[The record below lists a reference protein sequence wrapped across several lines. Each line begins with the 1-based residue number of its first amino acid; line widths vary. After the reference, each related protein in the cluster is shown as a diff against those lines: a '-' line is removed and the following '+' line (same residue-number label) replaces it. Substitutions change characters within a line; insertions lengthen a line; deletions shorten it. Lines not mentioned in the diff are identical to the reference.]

1 MSAVSGS
8 VLANALATR
17 FKGQVYS
24 DTPSLEKYSF
34 DASMYKVRP
43 TVVACPVDAD
53 DVIACIRVA
62 NEYGVPVTA
71 RAAATNLVGS
81 CLGKGIVL
89 DVFKNMKRIYGVEE
103 SDDKYFVT
111 LEPGVV
117 YDTLAAH
124 LGRYGLFL
132 PPDPASREACTIGG
146 NVALKASGPRAVKFG
161 SVDDYL
167 ADLEFVTADGD
178 LIDTSRPESIPDHVV
193 RGVIDLK
200 ERVSQDEEVL
210 NIYQSKQGMKIASGY
225 NIQALLN
232 YSRIEDL
239 VTHLMVGSAGTLGI
253 FTKLRMEVKKTIS
266 GRASSLIY
274 FRSLPEAADAVQYIK
289 AIGAVAIEILNWS
302 SLQIVKKQR
311 PQLDIPDEE
320 AHMLLVE
327 WLGDQRSDQIR
338 QLEQLV
344 QDRGYRIHGRVRSE
358 TDPVRQNQLWAA
370 RNAMVPILSTYNP
383 WLKPV
388 AFVEDI
394 GMTRENLADVVAE
407 LEKIFKRYDLIT
419 GIYGHAGDGNLHLRP
434 LVNLDNPKDVELLP
448 TVIDEV
454 YDVVLKYNG
463 TLTSEHGIGRLRTMH
478 LEKEWGKTVVGYMR
492 EIKELFD
499 PKGVL
504 NPEVIFSERKVDDEL
519 KYPIPYAS
527 DIDVACM
534 DCGYCMSVCPIS
546 AIRGGEEG
554 ARSFLHLIRLKNEGH
569 ISPTEAREID
579 EALSYCLGCL
589 RCKVRCPSKVD
600 VCGMVEEER
609 TKDPEAFGKTGPLMR
624 LLTYDLERL
633 KTGARLLGNARPIY
647 DNSAGR
653 FFLELGSAALGRPL
667 GISKWDRGRYLPRL
681 RKNRIEDVAREW
693 LNPLANAK
701 MRVGLFIGCGSS
713 LLDDGI
719 VEATLRV
726 LHRNRFEV
734 VIPEQGCCGVPM
746 SHYGFEKEAIHNA
759 KKAIDSFRQAQVD
772 AIVTTCGSCAK
783 GLKEYSQLLAKDND
797 YARNAKEFSNMSYD
811 LGEFLWGR
819 PDDLGIDLDHKLA
832 LRVAYHDPCHLAASG
847 VTEQPRQILRNIAE
861 DLVEIVP
868 GCCGGAG
875 AYMVLH
881 ADESKQIFDLKA
893 QSIRDGKP
901 DYVVS
906 SCPGC
911 VIQFKD
917 GLRRNELSADS
928 LHIVH
933 LLDRYYQLNNAYQ

>member
-1 MSAVSGS
+1 MSAVSSS
-8 VLANALATR
+8 VLENALARR

-34 DASMYKVRP
+34 DASMYRVRP
-43 TVVACPVDAD
+43 TVVACPLDAE
-53 DVIACIRVA
+53 DVMTCMNVA

-81 CLGKGIVL
+81 CLGKGIIL
-89 DVFKNMKRIYGVEE
+89 DVFKNMKRIFGVEE
-103 SDDKYFVT
+103 AGGRHFVT

-117 YDTLAAH
+117 YDTLASYLA
-124 LGRYGLFL
+124 RYGLFL

-161 SVDDYL
+161 SMDDYL
-167 ADLEFVTADGD
+167 ANLEFVTAEGT
-178 LIDTSRPESIPDHVV
+178 LVDTSRPESIPDHIK
-193 RGVIDLK
+193 RGVLGLK
-200 ERVSQDEEVL
+200 ERVSRDEETL
-210 NIYQSKQGMKIASGY
+210 RIFQSKQGMKIASGY
-225 NIQALLN
+225 NLTALLKH
-232 YSRIEDL
+232 SRIEDI

-253 FTKLRMEVKKTIS
+253 FTKLRMEVKETVS

-274 FRSLPEAADAVQYIK
+274 FRDLPEAADAVQYIK

-302 SLQIVKKQR
+302 SLQIIKKQR

-320 AHMLLVE
+320 AHMLLIE
-327 WLGDQRSDQIR
+327 FLGEERFEQIK
-338 QLEQLV
+338 QLEKLI
-344 QDRGYRIHGRVRSE
+344 QDKGYRIHGQVRSE
-358 TDPVRQNQLWAA
+358 TDPVKQNQLWAA

-383 WLKPV
+383 LLKPV

-394 GMTRENLADVVAE
+394 GMTRENLANVVVE
-407 LEKIFKRYDLIT
+407 LEKIFARYNLIT

-448 TVIDEV
+448 RVIDEV

-492 EIKELFD
+492 EIKEIFD

-504 NPEVIFSERKVDDEL
+504 NPEVIFSDRKVDDEL

-527 DIDVACM
+527 EIDIACM

-546 AIRGGEEG
+546 AIKGGEEG

-569 ISPTEAREID
+569 ISPAEARQID
-579 EALSYCLGCL
+579 KALSFCLGCL

-600 VCGMVEEER
+600 VCSMVEAER
-609 TKDPEAFGKTGPLMR
+609 TKDPEAFSKTGPLMR
-624 LLTYDLERL
+624 LLTYDLDRL
-633 KTGARLLGNARPIY
+633 KTMARLVGSARPIY
-647 DNSAGR
+647 DNSVGR
-653 FFLELGSAALGRPL
+653 FFMELGSATLGGPL
-667 GISKWDRGRYLPRL
+667 GISKWDRGRYLPKL
-681 RKNRIEDVAREW
+681 RKNRIEDIAREW
-693 LNPLANAK
+693 VKPLADAK
-701 MRVGLFIGCGSS
+701 MRVGIFVGCGSA

-719 VEATLRV
+719 IEATVRILQK
-726 LHRNRFEV
+726 NRFEV

-746 SHYGFEKEAIHNA
+746 SHYGFEREAMYNA
-759 KKAIDSFRQAQVD
+759 KKAIDSFSQAQVG

-783 GLKEYSQLLAKDND
+783 GLKEYSQLLAQDEG
-797 YARNAKEFSNMSYD
+797 YAQKAKEFSTMSYD
-811 LGEFLWGR
+811 VSEFLWSH
-819 PDDLGIDLDHKLA
+819 PEDLGIEFNHKLG
-832 LRVAYHDPCHLAASG
+832 LRLAYHDPCHLVAAG

-861 DLVEIVP
+861 DFVEIAP

-881 ADESKQIFDLKA
+881 ANESKQIFDLKA
-893 QSIRDGKP
+893 QSIRDNKP
-901 DYVVS
+901 DYIVS

-911 VIQFKD
+911 VIQIKD

-933 LLDRYYQLNNAYQ
+933 LLDRYYQLNDVYR